1 MVESDEG
8 RLIEHIKA
16 LVGYEELAGDAR
28 RVLRTLA
35 PIKREMDNPETHAR
49 YVARVLPY
57 RSTDDFIAGVVVTFV
72 DVTARREAKERL
84 RRSEERYRA
93 IVETASDY
101 AIFTTDPAGRVE
113 TWSPGG
119 EQVFGWS
126 AEEMVDR
133 PMDIAFTPEGRDS
146 GQPALE
152 EGQAPDVR
160 WHLRKKGPA
169 SSSTA
174 WCARFWDPTASPPA
188 S

>member
-1 MVESDEG
+1 
-8 RLIEHIKA
+8 
-16 LVGYEELAGDAR
+16 
-28 RVLRTLA
+28 
-35 PIKREMDNPETHAR
+35 MDNPKTHAR
-49 YVARVLPY
+49 YVARALPY
-57 RSTDDFIAGVVVTFV
+57 RSTDNFIAGVVVTFV

-113 TWSPGG
+113 TWPPGG

-152 EGQAPDVR
+152 RQVALEEGQAPDLR
-160 WHLRKKGPA
+160 WHLRKDGLA

-174 WCARFWDPTASPPA
+174 WCARFWDQTASPPA